1 MIDYNY
7 SPMKIEAI
15 SKNDWRE
22 FHSFKDDNFEYDP
35 YLIWRPRKNYSVF
48 NSQGFRGEELG
59 VKKDNEFRIF
69 AIGDSNT
76 LGWSGEKNAPNWPM
90 YLEELLRES
99 NDRFTVINAGVWGY
113 SSFQGLRRFKE
124 ILRFQPDMVLISFVS
139 NDAQK
144 VAFSDAEYLHR
155 GKELA
160 FYNILLKFRLGKLM
174 IAFFDK
180 FKSLKKD
187 YNKEED
193 FLVPR
198 VSLEQYKNNLKEII
212 RISKENNIQPVLLT
226 RPYIGDPPNE
236 FYFSNFAPAYN
247 RSTIQIAEQKD
258 VPTVDVY
265 TYFKNKQD
273 HFMDDSHFTRLGH
286 KIAAALIYD
295 KISSSLPLTSKK
307 ITLND
312 YLERLNNHFNNTK
325 KLIPK
330 EVDSNVRNFNN
341 AFIFTKGNGKI
352 KNIQYDKQT
361 QDNFLVINSFG
372 FNPYKDDMEKL
383 KLRIITN
390 GIELKYSHK
399 DKNSYYFVLD
409 KNVMQINEIQINSST
424 FIRN

>member
-1 MIDYNY
+1 MKKELIKNISILFIALFITILISEIFLRMIDYNY

-226 RPYIGDPPNE
+226 RPYMSCGGNILLLIIIVLLFKLRKGKE
-236 FYFSNFAPAYN
+236 FLLLM
-247 RSTIQIAEQKD
+247 STHIL
-258 VPTVDVY
+258 
-265 TYFKNKQD
+265 
-273 HFMDDSHFTRLGH
+273 R
-286 KIAAALIYD
+286 
-295 KISSSLPLTSKK
+295 
-307 ITLND
+307 
-312 YLERLNNHFNNTK
+312 
-325 KLIPK
+325 
-330 EVDSNVRNFNN
+330 
-341 AFIFTKGNGKI
+341 I
-352 KNIQYDKQT
+352 KNFI
-361 QDNFLVINSFG
+361 
-372 FNPYKDDMEKL
+372 L
-383 KLRIITN
+383 KMKAISAEWDIWLRQ
-390 GIELKYSHK
+390 L
-399 DKNSYYFVLD
+399 
-409 KNVMQINEIQINSST
+409 
-424 FIRN
+424 